1 MFLTKVSP
9 LGPLAPGNDDVAR
22 AFEAMW
28 KEAETNR
35 DKWGCQCIFVPLPEN
50 ANITSSL

>member
-1 MFLTKVSP
+1 MSLIKASL

-35 DKWGCQCIFVPLPEN
+35 DKWGYQCIFVLLPEN